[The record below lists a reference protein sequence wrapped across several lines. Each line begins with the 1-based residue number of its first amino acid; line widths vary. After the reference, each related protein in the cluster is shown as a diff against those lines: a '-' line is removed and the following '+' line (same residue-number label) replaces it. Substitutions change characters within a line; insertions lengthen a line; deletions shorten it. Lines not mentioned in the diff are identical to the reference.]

1 MNLEDASYRELV
13 EYRIDLIDLIYSNY
27 YYGEM
32 SKDNNNELSEEFK
45 NYLKEY
51 DDVTYEIYS
60 RNKELEEYVR
70 IAKNDK
76 SPYYFYTGYY
86 KEMEEEIRQR
96 YKSDN
101 E

>member
-1 MNLEDASYRELV
+1 MNPEDASYRELV

-32 SKDNNNELSEEFK
+32 SKDNHEKLSDGFK

-51 DDVTYEIYS
+51 DEVTYELYS
-60 RNKELEEYVR
+60 RDKELEEYVR

-76 SPYYFYTGYY
+76 SPYYFYTGFY
-86 KEMEEEIRQR
+86 EELGEQVRQR
-96 YKSDN
+96 YRSDDQ
-101 E
+101 